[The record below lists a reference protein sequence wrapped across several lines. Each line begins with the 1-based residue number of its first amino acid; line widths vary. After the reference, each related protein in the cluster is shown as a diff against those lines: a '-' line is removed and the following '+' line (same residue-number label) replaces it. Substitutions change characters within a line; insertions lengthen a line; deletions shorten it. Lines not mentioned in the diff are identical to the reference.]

1 MDWRCKWKNLAEAT
15 PIKYTGHNIQKNRR
29 QEEHLRDKTRIGA
42 VILRRVWGM
51 GKGYS
56 ERIRE
61 GKHECL
67 IG

>member
-1 MDWRCKWKNLAEAT
+1 MAET
-15 PIKYTGHNIQKNRR
+15 RPIKHAGHNIQKNRR
-29 QEEHLRDKTRIGA
+29 QEEHLKDKTRIGV
-42 VILRRVWGM
+42 VILRQVWGM
-51 GKGYS
+51 RKGHS